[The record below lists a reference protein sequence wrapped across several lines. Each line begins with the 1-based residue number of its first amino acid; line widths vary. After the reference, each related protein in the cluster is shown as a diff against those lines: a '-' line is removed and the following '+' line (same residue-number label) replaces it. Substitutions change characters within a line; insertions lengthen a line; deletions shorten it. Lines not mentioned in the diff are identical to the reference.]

1 MSSRNKACWT
11 VPMCVHVRLCVYNDV
26 YVPFTRLCW
35 FTLEDYKRFHICFIS
50 MSFISF
56 HLLIRLPLRSPSLFL
71 VLVAHICCCLLFGIL
86 CVHNIDYFSFGCCFQ
101 LWTVHSEL
109 LKFYF
114 FKYFYFEIYRESILF
129 CSLIDVSRFIL
140 NSSIFMH
147 ILRYLNSVP
156 NSLNGRNLCNFVSQ
170 KAIIHFFIYTNSS
183 SWSSTT
189 HFIRMC
195 VLSWYF
201 FSD

>member
-1 MSSRNKACWT
+1 MICMRSKSWRVNWKRGINSWVLKKSHMIYVCASKACQVETRHVGRCRVWKSYTRT

-71 VLVAHICCCLLFGIL
+71 VLVAHFCCCSLFGIL

-129 CSLIDVSRFIL
+129 RSLIDVSRFIS

-147 ILRYLNSVP
+147 Y
-156 NSLNGRNLCNFVSQ
+156 
-170 KAIIHFFIYTNSS
+170 
-183 SWSSTT
+183 
-189 HFIRMC
+189 C
-195 VLSWYF
+195 VI
-201 FSD
+201 